1 MALDGVFLGIVK
13 NEISVLL
20 DGRVDKIHQ
29 PSREEILI
37 TFRTREGGYKLLIN
51 TSAGGARVHVTRAQI
66 DNPRV
71 PPMFCMLMRKLLS
84 SGRLIAIRQE
94 GQERILCLDFD
105 SSNEMGDIVRITL
118 VIEIMGRHSNL
129 IILDKDGR
137 IIDAI
142 KRVGQDMSSVRP
154 VLPGMQYE
162 APPRD
167 ERISLFSLTREG
179 LKAAFE
185 KHAHAELSK
194 AILKSIEGLSPV
206 FARECALKVT
216 QDEISAG
223 ELSDEG
229 FEKLYLF
236 LTMQA
241 QQAEKGDNKFTV
253 LKSQDGLLK
262 DFCFADITQYG
273 SLMERIHFPSA
284 CETLDYFYTER
295 DITARM
301 KQRASDL
308 YKFLQNTK
316 DRIARRTAN
325 QKQELLEC
333 ADRDKL
339 KIYGDLLM
347 ANLYNFQKGD
357 SAVTVQNYY
366 EEGSPEVRIK
376 LDVRLTP
383 SQNAQRYY
391 SEYRKADT
399 AEKKLTALIEQGE
412 QELLYIDSVFDN
424 LTRAMSET
432 DIDDLRIEL
441 HEQGY
446 LKSAR
451 LSKGAKNVKTRPPMK
466 FVSSDGYEIRVG
478 RNNKQNDKLTCKDS
492 EKLDIW
498 LHVKEITGSHV
509 IISAKGGEVPD
520 ETIMEAA
527 VIAAYYSSARSSAQ
541 VPVDYTL
548 VKYVKKPNGAKPG
561 MVIFTNNRTL
571 FVKPDEGLV
580 ERLRTDK
587 QGRD

>member
-84 SGRLIAIRQE
+84 SGKLISIRQD
-94 GQERILCLDFD
+94 GQERILMLDFD

-129 IILDKDGR
+129 IILDNEGK

-154 VLPGMQYE
+154 VLPGMIYE
-162 APPRD
+162 APPKDKRL
-167 ERISLFSLTREG
+167 SLFSLTRQE
-179 LKAAFE
+179 LRAALDE
-185 KHAHAELSK
+185 NSHAELSK
-194 AILKSIEGLSPV
+194 AILRSIEGLSPV
-206 FARECALKVT
+206 FARECALKCT
-216 QDEISAG
+216 HDEIAAG
-223 ELSDEG
+223 ELTDEG

-236 LTMQA
+236 LSMQA
-241 QQAEKGDNKFTV
+241 QLIEKGENKFTV
-253 LKSQDGLLK
+253 LLSQDGLLK
-262 DFCFADITQYG
+262 DFCFADINQYG
-273 SLMERIHFPSA
+273 SLMEKKYFSSA
-284 CETLDYFYTER
+284 CETLDHFFTQR

-308 YKFLQNTK
+308 YKFLQNTR
-316 DRIARRTAN
+316 DRINRRTAN
-325 QKQELLEC
+325 QRQELLEC

-347 ANLYNFQKGD
+347 ANLYNFKKGD
-357 SAVTVQNYY
+357 SFVNAQNYY

-391 SEYRKADT
+391 NEYRKADT
-399 AEKKLTALIEQGE
+399 AEKKLTKLIEQGE

-424 LTRAMSET
+424 LTRAQSET
-432 DIDDLRIEL
+432 DIDELRIEL

-446 LKSAR
+446 LRSAR
-451 LSKGAKNVKTRPPMK
+451 LSKGAKNVKTQPPMK
-466 FVSSDGYEIRVG
+466 FLSSDGYEIRVG
-478 RNNKQNDKLTCKDS
+478 RNNKQNDRLTCKDS

-509 IISAKGGEVPD
+509 IISAKGGDVPD
-520 ETIMEAA
+520 DTIMQAA
-527 VIAAYYSSARSSAQ
+527 QIAAYYSSARSSAQ

-548 VKYVKKPNGAKPG
+548 VKFVKKPNGAKPG

-571 FVKPDEGLV
+571 YVKPDEELV
-580 ERLRTDK
+580 NSLK
-587 QGRD
+587 AK

>member
-13 NEISVLL
+13 QEISVLL

-51 TSAGGARVHVTRAQI
+51 TSAGGARVHITKAQI

-84 SGRLIAIRQE
+84 SGRLISIRQD
-94 GQERILCLDFD
+94 GQERILMLDFD

-129 IILDKDGR
+129 IILDKEGR

-142 KRVGQDMSSVRP
+142 KRVGQDVSSVRP

-162 APPRD
+162 APPR
-167 ERISLFSLTREG
+167 ESRLSLFSLTREG
-179 LKAAFE
+179 LREGLLKNS
-185 KHAHAELSK
+185 HAELSK
-194 AILKSIEGLSPV
+194 AIMRSIEGLSPV
-206 FARECALKVT
+206 FARECALKCT
-216 QDEISAG
+216 HDEIAAG
-223 ELSDEG
+223 ELTDEG

-241 QQAEKGDNKFTV
+241 GLIEKGENKFTV
-253 LKSQDGLLK
+253 LKAQDGLLK
-262 DFCFADITQYG
+262 DFCFADINQYG
-273 SLMERIHFPSA
+273 SLMQKIQFSSA
-284 CETLDYFYTER
+284 CEVLDYFYTER

-308 YKFLQNTK
+308 YKFLINTK
-316 DRIARRTAN
+316 ERITRRTAN
-325 QKQELLEC
+325 QRQELLEC
-333 ADRDKL
+333 ADREKL
-339 KIYGDLLM
+339 KINGDLLM
-347 ANLYNFQKGD
+347 ANLYNFKKGD
-357 SAVTVQNYY
+357 SFVTVGNYY
-366 EEGSPEVRIK
+366 EEGCPEVKIR

-391 SEYRKADT
+391 SDYRKADT
-399 AEKKLTALIEQGE
+399 AEKKLTGLIEQGE
-412 QELLYIDSVFDN
+412 QELAYIDSVFDN
-424 LTRAMSET
+424 LTRAQSET
-432 DIDDLRIEL
+432 DIDELRIEL

-451 LSKGAKNVKTRPPMK
+451 LSKGAKNVKTQPPMK
-466 FVSSDGYEIRVG
+466 FISSDGYEIRVG
-478 RNNKQNDKLTCKDS
+478 RNNKQNDRLTCKDS

-509 IISAKGGEVPD
+509 IISSHGGEVPD
-520 ETIMEAA
+520 NTIMQAA
-527 VIAAYYSSARSSAQ
+527 QIAAYYSSAKNSAQ

-548 VKYVKKPNGAKPG
+548 VKFVKKPNGAKPG

-571 FVKPDEGLV
+571 YVKPDEELV
-580 ERLRTDK
+580 NSLK
-587 QGRD
+587 AK

>member
-13 NEISVLL
+13 DEISILL

-29 PSREEILI
+29 PSREELLI
-37 TFRTREGGYKLLIN
+37 TFRTREGGYKLLVN
-51 TSAGGARVHVTRAQI
+51 TSAGGARVHITRAQI

-84 SGRLIAIRQE
+84 SGKLVSIRQD
-94 GQERILCLDFD
+94 GQERILMLDFD

-129 IILDKDGR
+129 IILDGEGK

-154 VLPGMQYE
+154 VLPGMIYE
-162 APPRD
+162 APPKEKRL
-167 ERISLFSLTREG
+167 SLFTLTRAE
-179 LKAAFE
+179 LKSALE
-185 KHAHAELSK
+185 QNAHSELSK

-206 FARECALKVT
+206 FARECALQCSNDT
-216 QDEISAG
+216 IPAG

-229 FEKLYLF
+229 FERLF
-236 LTMQA
+236 LFLSRAASLIESHT
-241 QQAEKGDNKFTV
+241 NKFTV
-253 LKSQDGLLK
+253 LKSTDGLLK
-262 DFCFADITQYG
+262 DFCFADINQYG
-273 SLMERIHFPSA
+273 ALMEKKQFPSA
-284 CETLDYFYTER
+284 CETLDYFFTER

-316 DRIARRTAN
+316 ERITRRTAN
-325 QKQELLEC
+325 QRQELLEC

-339 KIYGDLLM
+339 KVCGDLLM
-347 ANLYNFQKGD
+347 ANLYNFKKGD
-357 SAVTVQNYY
+357 GFAEVDNYY
-366 EEGSPEVRIK
+366 EEGSPRLKIK

-391 SEYRKADT
+391 NEYRKADT

-412 QELLYIDSVFDN
+412 QELKYIDSVFDN
-424 LTRAMSET
+424 LTRAQSET
-432 DIDDLRIEL
+432 DIDELRIEL

-451 LSKGAKNVKTRPPMK
+451 LSKGAKNVKTQPPMR
-466 FVSSDGYEIRVG
+466 FVSSDGFEIRVG

-492 EKLDIW
+492 EKLDMW
-498 LHVKEITGSHV
+498 LHVKDITGSHV
-509 IISAKGGEVPD
+509 IVSTHGSELPD
-520 ETIMEAA
+520 NTIMEAA
-527 VIAAYYSSARSSAQ
+527 KIAAYYSSARSSAQ

-548 VKYVKKPNGAKPG
+548 VKFVKKPSGAKPG

-571 FVKPDEGLV
+571 YVKPDESLV
-580 ERLRTDK
+580 ERLK
-587 QGRD
+587 QVNG